1 MTGKKFTKNKSGYF
15 EFIYSALKPLALTIL
30 LIFFIFNSNIVR
42 VDLYDTILFL
52 AERLIPT
59 LFPFAVITQFI
70 LRENPKIP
78 LSRYICKLLGIPEN
92 LLTPLILGIICGFP
106 IGAILVRELYKQGA
120 VEKRQAERIIILS
133 SQPSIAFLLFI
144 SKETGDIFYGKNFV
158 PVSLL
163 VVLCFLIF
171 SKRKPSKTDYSRV
184 ISRQSVP
191 LTKCI
196 TTSGEAMINL
206 SFFVIAFSAVGSI
219 IKSTLKNPYFIA
231 FILPFFEIT
240 TSLNYLSTSR
250 ISEALK
256 LFLIPFSVGF
266 SGLSVFMQIKNIL
279 SDTDLGIK
287 KYIPIKLLQG
297 LLLGLFIYLL

>member
-1 MTGKKFTKNKSGYF
+1 MTGKIFTKNKSGHF

-30 LIFFIFNSNIVR
+30 LIIFLFNSNNVR

-52 AERLIPT
+52 AKRLIPT

-78 LSRYICKLLGIPEN
+78 FSRYICKLLGIPEN

-106 IGAILVRELYKQGA
+106 IGAILVRELYKQGV

-171 SKRKPSKTDYSRV
+171 SKRKPSKTDYLCV

-196 TTSGEAMINL
+196 TISGEAMINL
-206 SFFVIAFSAVGSI
+206 SFFVITFSAVGSA

-240 TSLNYLSTSR
+240 TSLNYLSTST

-266 SGLSVFMQIKNIL
+266 SDLSVFMQIKNIL
-279 SDTDLGIK
+279 SDTDLRIK

-297 LLLGLFIYLL
+297 LLLGLFIYLF